1 MISETVIGE
10 GNAGLNYRVP
20 RASSQRGD
28 HTGQVIRVGEAVA
41 DEENPDLAAGAGLGL
56 RAIAGQNRDAEQEDN
71 ERKSHP
77 AAMP

>member
-1 MISETVIGE
+1 MISETVIGQ

-20 RASSQRGD
+20 RARSQRSD
-28 HTGQVIRVGEAVA
+28 HTGQIICVGEAVA
-41 DEENPDLAAGAGLGL
+41 DEENPDLAARAGLGL
-56 RAIAGQNRDAEQEDN
+56 RTIAGQNRDAEQQDD